1 MAASLIRDLLG
12 EIVYNQC
19 FEYNKNEGQE
29 RVEATRCSE
38 LILIMTDPGLDCEI
52 STVKLKDKLQT
63 PETYRTVCFSAP
75 SAIEI

>member
-19 FEYNKNEGQE
+19 FEYNKQ
-29 RVEATRCSE
+29 VEATRCSE